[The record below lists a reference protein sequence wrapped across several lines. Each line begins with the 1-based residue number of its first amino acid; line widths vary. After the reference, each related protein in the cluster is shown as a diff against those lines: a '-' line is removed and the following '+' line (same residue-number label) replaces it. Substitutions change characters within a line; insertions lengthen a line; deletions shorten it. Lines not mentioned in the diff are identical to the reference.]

1 MSNTLKAGVLT
12 IAVLLASAVVMASS
26 LKTAPAPQSYENAAV
41 QHTADA
47 QPMEVVTVV
56 GTRRAS

>member
-1 MSNTLKAGVLT
+1 MSNTLKAGLLT
-12 IAVLLASAVVMASS
+12 VAVLVGSAVVMASS
-26 LKTAPAPQSYENAAV
+26 LKTIPVAQSNDTV
-41 QHTADA
+41 TAQTA